1 MMEQTF
7 KLSAQAL
14 RSRQAGPSPPHARTD
29 ELPATQAPRLSSTLQ
44 WELCIPCPNQSS
56 NSVRTLT
63 LMPYFMLYSM
73 PSFWYLLQ
81 AYRWTRIPYWTQMSD
96 QLMDDVS
103 DLTVAVIIM
112 HLLLCRNSS
121 TQATQA
127 RYHSQT
133 QARYNSQRLRQAAA
147 SGTSSTKY
155 ISSQA
160 VATDLVCILSC
171 THLFV
176 F

>member
-1 MMEQTF
+1 MEQTF
-7 KLSAQAL
+7 KPSAQAL

-44 WELCIPCPNQSS
+44 WELPCPNQNS

-63 LMPYFMLYSM
+63 LMPYFMPYSM
-73 PSFWYLLQ
+73 PSFWYPLQ
-81 AYRWTRIPYWTQMSD
+81 AYRWTRIPSRTQMSD

-103 DLTVAVIIM
+103 DLTVAVLIM

-127 RYHSQT
+127 RYNSQT
-133 QARYNSQRLRQAAA
+133 QARYHSQRLRQAAV
-147 SGTSSTKY
+147 SGTSSTKH

-160 VATDLVCILSC
+160 EAIDLVCILSC